1 MAARMSSFQRVLT
14 TAFYCVFSL
23 ALPIGVSGAAHAQA
37 QSVQEEGVIATAP
50 PAPAVLRQVLVE
62 GNQRV
67 EADTVLSYLLL
78 QPGVAADQQS
88 INLSIQTLFAT
99 GLFSDVRIEN
109 RGETVVVYVQENPI
123 INRVLLE
130 GNRATDDDTITE
142 EIQAQPRAIF
152 TRARVQAD
160 VQRIIEV
167 YRRTGRF
174 AAQVT
179 PRIVELPQN
188 RVDLIFEISEGP
200 VTGVRRVNFMGNDSF
215 SDRQLRSEL
224 VTVESHWWRFFS
236 TNDNYDPDRLEYD
249 RELIRQFY
257 QNRGYADF
265 RVVSAVAELTPDQED
280 FYITFTLDEGDVYN
294 FGEISVE
301 SELPDVDP
309 ETLVQFLPVR
319 TGALFQG
326 ELIESAVDTLNFAVG
341 ASGYAFV
348 NIVPNITRDRENRT
362 VDVTFEIEEGPRVY
376 IERIDVVGNTRT
388 LDMVIRRELELVEGD
403 AFNRSLIDRSQA
415 RVRRLGFFEDV
426 EITEVQGSSPDRAR
440 LQVAVEEQA
449 TGELAF
455 GAGFSST
462 DSFLVDLSISERNLR
477 GRGQF
482 LRFRIAASSRR
493 EQIDV
498 RFTEPRFLDR
508 NLAAGIDIFSVRS
521 DFISEASFETQ
532 STGFSLRAGFP
543 TTRSTNLGLQYTL
556 RNDDVVVFAGANQA
570 LRNQS
575 GSRITS
581 VLNYSLR
588 WDRVDN
594 PGAPTRGFRAELSQ
608 SFAGLGGDVRFVSTE
623 MTASVYRPL
632 FWNFVGSLNMNSGF
646 IMGWGG
652 DEIRINDRFFRGGN
666 SFRGFE
672 VAGVGPRV
680 VARDA
685 GSGQLLGGDALGGR
699 FYAIGTAEM
708 SFPLPLPEQY
718 GVRGSLFT
726 DFGTVGLLDDSDL
739 IAEVTGQSFTVDDLS
754 LRVSAGLSIFWDSPF
769 GPVRFDLAEA
779 LVNETYDR
787 TEFFRFSTRTGF

>member
-1 MAARMSSFQRVLT
+1 MSSIQRVLT
-14 TAFYCVFSL
+14 AAIYCTISL
-23 ALPIGVSGAAHAQA
+23 ALPLGVSASARAQEVTPQPVQQAA
-37 QSVQEEGVIATAP
+37 P
-50 PAPAVLRQVLVE
+50 LRQVLVE

-78 QPGVAADQQS
+78 QPGVPADPQS

-109 RGETVVVYVQENPI
+109 RGEVVVVYVQENPI

-200 VTGVRRVNFMGNDSF
+200 VTGVRRVNFIGNESF
-215 SDRQLRSEL
+215 SDRELRGEL

-280 FYITFTLDEGDVYN
+280 FYITFTMDEGDVYN
-294 FGEISVE
+294 FGEITVD

-309 ETLVQFLPVR
+309 DVLESFLPIR
-319 TGALFQG
+319 TGQLFQG
-326 ELIESAVDTLNFAVG
+326 EQIENAVDTLNFAVG

-348 NIVPNITRDRENRT
+348 NIIPNISRNRDERT

-388 LDMVIRRELELVEGD
+388 LDHVIRRELELVEGD

-426 EITEVQGSSPDRAR
+426 EITETQGSTPDRAR
-440 LQVAVEEQA
+440 LRVAVTEQA

-462 DSFLVDLSISERNLR
+462 DSFLIDLSISERNLR

-508 NLAAGIDIFSVRS
+508 NLAAGIDLFSVRS
-521 DFISEASFETQ
+521 DFITEASFETQ

-570 LRNQS
+570 LRNQA

-594 PGAPTRGFRAELSQ
+594 PQAPSRGFRAELTQ
-608 SFAGLGGDVRFVSTE
+608 SFAGIGGDVRFVSTE
-623 MTASVYRPL
+623 VTAAVYRPL
-632 FWNFVGSLNMNSGF
+632 FWNVVGSLSVNSGF

-652 DEIRINDRFFRGGN
+652 DSIRINDRFFRGGN

-680 VARDA
+680 VVRDA
-685 GSGQLLGGDALGGR
+685 ASGRLLGGDALGGR
-699 FYAIGTAEM
+699 VYAIGTAEM

-718 GVRGSLFT
+718 GIRGSLFA
-726 DFGTVGLLDDSDL
+726 DFGTVGLLDDNDL
-739 IAEVTGQSFTVDDLS
+739 IAEVAGQSFTTDDLS

-779 LVNETYDR
+779 MVNESYDR

>member
-1 MAARMSSFQRVLT
+1 MSSFQRVLT
-14 TAFYCVFSL
+14 AATYCIISL
-23 ALPIGVSGAAHAQA
+23 ALPLGASASGKAPETVPEAA
-37 QSVQEEGVIATAP
+37 QEERPQAIP
-50 PAPAVLRQVLVE
+50 LRQVLVE

-67 EADTVLSYLLL
+67 EADTVLSYLTL
-78 QPGVAADQQS
+78 QPGIPADERS
-88 INLSIQTLFAT
+88 INLSMQTLFAT

-109 RGETVVVYVQENPI
+109 RGEVVVVFVQENPI
-123 INRVLLE
+123 INRVLIE
-130 GNRATDDDTITE
+130 GNRATNDDNIRE

-200 VTGVRRVNFMGNDSF
+200 ITGVRRINFIGNESF
-215 SDRQLRSEL
+215 SDRKLRSEL
-224 VTVESHWWRFFS
+224 VTVESQWWRFFS
-236 TNDNYDPDRLEYD
+236 TNDNYDPDRLEFD
-249 RELIRQFY
+249 RELIRQYY

-280 FYITFTLDEGDVYN
+280 FYITFTLDEGDIYN
-294 FGEISVE
+294 FGAITVE
-301 SELPDVDP
+301 TELPDVDE
-309 ETLVQFLPVR
+309 ETLASFLPVR
-319 TGALFQG
+319 TGQLFQG
-326 ELIESAVDTLNFAVG
+326 EQIENAVDTLNFAVG

-348 NIVPNITRDRENRT
+348 NIVPNITRNRAERT
-362 VDVTFEIEEGPRVY
+362 VDVNFEIEEGPRVY
-376 IERIDVVGNTRT
+376 IERIDLVGNTRT
-388 LDMVIRRELELVEGD
+388 LDHVIRRELELVEGD
-403 AFNRSLIDRSQA
+403 AFNRSLIDRSQG
-415 RVRRLGFFEDV
+415 RVRRLGFFEEV
-426 EITEVQGSSPDRAR
+426 EITEVQGSAPDRAR
-440 LQVAVEEQA
+440 LQVAVSEQA

-455 GAGFSST
+455 GAGFSSA

-482 LRFRIAASSRR
+482 LRFRVALSSRR
-493 EQIDV
+493 EQVDI

-508 NLAAGIDIFSVRS
+508 NLAAGIDLFTVRS
-521 DFISEASFETQ
+521 NFITEASFETQ

-556 RNDDVVVFAGANQA
+556 RTDDVRIFAGANQS
-570 LRNQS
+570 LLNQS

-594 PGAPTRGFRAELSQ
+594 PFLPTRGFRMEVSQ
-608 SFAGLGGDVRFVSTE
+608 SVAGIGGDVRFVSTDLS
-623 MTASVYRPL
+623 ASVYRPL
-632 FWNFVGSLNMNSGF
+632 FWNFVGSLSVNSGF
-646 IMGWGG
+646 IIGWGG
-652 DEIRINDRFFRGGN
+652 DDVRINDRYFRGGN

-672 VAGVGPRV
+672 IAGIGPRV
-680 VARDA
+680 VVRDA
-685 GSGQLLGGDALGGR
+685 ASGQLLPGDALGGR
-699 FYAIGTAEM
+699 VYAIGTAEM

-718 GVRGSLFT
+718 GVRGSFFT
-726 DFGTVGLLDDSDL
+726 DFGTLGLLDDND
-739 IAEVTGQSFTVDDLS
+739 IIDEVPGQVFTADDLS

-769 GPVRFDLAEA
+769 GPVRFDFAEA

-787 TEFFRFSTRTGF
+787 AEFFRFSTRTGF

>member
-1 MAARMSSFQRVLT
+1 MSSIQRVLT
-14 TAFYCVFSL
+14 AAIYCVISL
-23 ALPIGVSGAAHAQA
+23 ALPLGASAIAQA
-37 QSVQEEGVIATAP
+37 PETTPEASQDEAPRIAP
-50 PAPAVLRQVLVE
+50 LRQVLVE

-67 EADTVLSYLLL
+67 EADTVLSYMVL
-78 QPGVAADQQS
+78 QPGVPADQQS

-109 RGETVVVYVQENPI
+109 RGEIVVVYVQENPI

-130 GNRATDDDTITE
+130 GNRATDDDTIKE

-200 VTGVRRVNFMGNDSF
+200 VTGVRRINFLGNEGF
-215 SDRQLRSEL
+215 SNRELRSEL
-224 VTVESHWWRFFS
+224 VTAESRWWRFFS
-236 TNDNYDPDRLEYD
+236 TNDNYDPDRLEFD

-280 FYITFTLDEGDVYN
+280 FFITFTLDEGDVYN
-294 FGEISVE
+294 FGEITVE
-301 SELPDVDP
+301 TELPDVDP
-309 ETLVQFLPVR
+309 EVLASFLPVR
-319 TGALFQG
+319 TGELFRG
-326 ELIESAVDTLNFAVG
+326 EQIENAVDTLNFAVG

-348 NIVPNITRDRENRT
+348 NIFPNLSRNRADRT

-376 IERIDVVGNTRT
+376 IERIDIVGNTRT
-388 LDMVIRRELELVEGD
+388 LDQVIRRELELVEGD

-415 RVRRLGFFEDV
+415 RVRRLGFFEEV
-426 EITEVQGSSPDRAR
+426 EITEIQGSSPDRAR
-440 LQVAVEEQA
+440 LQVSVEEQA

-462 DSFLVDLSISERNLR
+462 DSFLIDLSISERNLR

-482 LRFRIAASSRR
+482 LRFRVAASSRR
-493 EQIDV
+493 EQIDI

-508 NLAAGIDIFSVRS
+508 NLAAGIDLFSVRS

-556 RNDDVVVFAGANQA
+556 RTDDVRTFAGANQSI
-570 LRNQS
+570 RNQA
-575 GSRITS
+575 GSRLTS

-594 PGAPTRGFRAELSQ
+594 PSTPTQGFRVELSQ
-608 SFAGLGGDVRFVSTE
+608 SFAGLGGDVRFISTE
-623 MTASVYRPL
+623 LNASVYRPL
-632 FWNFVGSLNMNSGF
+632 IWNLVGSLSVNSGY

-652 DEIRINDRFFRGGN
+652 DNIRINDRYFRGGN

-672 VAGVGPRV
+672 IAGIGPRV
-680 VARDA
+680 VVRDA
-685 GSGQLLGGDALGGR
+685 ATGRLRAGDALGGR
-699 FYAIGTAEM
+699 VYAIGTAEIA
-708 SFPLPLPEQY
+708 FPLPLPEQY

-726 DFGTVGLLDDSDL
+726 DFGTLGLLDSDD
-739 IAEVTGQSFTVDDLS
+739 IIDEVTGQAFTVDDLS
-754 LRVSAGLSIFWDSPF
+754 LRVSAGISIFWDSPF

-787 TEFFRFSTRTGF
+787 AEFFRFSTRTGF

>member
-1 MAARMSSFQRVLT
+1 MSSFQRVLT
-14 TAFYCVFSL
+14 AAFYCIMTAV
-23 ALPIGVSGAAHAQA
+23 LPAGLSATAQA
-37 QSVQEEGVIATAP
+37 QDAPEATVTPPGQETPGNVP
-50 PAPAVLRQVLVE
+50 LRQVLVQ

-78 QPGVAADQQS
+78 QPGQPVSQQA

-99 GLFSDVRIEN
+99 GLFSDVRVEN
-109 RGETVVVYVQENPI
+109 RGDVVIVYVQENPI

-200 VTGVRRVNFMGNDSF
+200 VTGVRRVNFIGNDSF
-215 SDRQLRSEL
+215 SDRTLRGEL

-249 RELIRQFY
+249 RELLRQFY

-280 FYITFTLDEGDVYN
+280 FYITFTLDEGDIYH
-294 FGEISVE
+294 FGEITVE

-309 ETLVQFLPVR
+309 DFLRQILPVQ
-319 TGALFQG
+319 TGGLFQG
-326 ELIESAVDTLNFAVG
+326 ELIEDSVDTLNFAVG

-348 NIVPNITRDRENRT
+348 NITPNIRRNRENQT

-376 IERIDVVGNTRT
+376 IERIDIVGNTRT
-388 LDMVIRRELELVEGD
+388 LDHVIRRELDIVEGD

-426 EITEVQGSSPDRAR
+426 EINEVQGSSPDLAR
-440 LQVAVEEQA
+440 LRVAVTEQA

-462 DSFLVDLSISERNLR
+462 DSFLIDLSISERNLR
-477 GRGQF
+477 GRGQY
-482 LRFRIAASSRR
+482 LRFRVAASSRR
-493 EQIDV
+493 EQIDI

-508 NLAAGIDIFSVRS
+508 NLAAGVDLFSVRS
-521 DFISEASFETQ
+521 DFINEASFETQ

-556 RNDDVVVFAGANQA
+556 RNDDVSVFAGANQS
-570 LRNQS
+570 LRNQA
-575 GSRITS
+575 GSRLTS

-594 PGAPTRGFRAELSQ
+594 PIEPSRGFRAELSQ
-608 SFAGLGGDVRFVSTE
+608 AFAGIGGDVRFVSTE
-623 MTASVYRPL
+623 LNAAVYRPL
-632 FWNFVGSLNMNSGF
+632 FWNFVGSLSMNSGF

-652 DEIRINDRFFRGGN
+652 DDIRINDRFFRGGN

-672 VAGVGPRV
+672 VAGIGPRV
-680 VARDA
+680 VVRDPA
-685 GSGQLLGGDALGGR
+685 TGRLRGGDALGGR

-726 DFGTVGLLDDSDL
+726 DFGTLGLLDSNDL
-739 IAEVTGQSFTVDDLS
+739 IAEVPGSGQAFTADDLS

-787 TEFFRFSTRTGF
+787 AEFFRFSTRTGF